1 MECLRI
7 LNSSWIFSMNF
18 IQTNGNM
25 ITPAKTAENYLDN
38 NFECYQCI
46 LVLTDNNS
54 SENK

>member
-1 MECLRI
+1 
-7 LNSSWIFSMNF
+7 MNF